1 MRSHHILAATA
12 LLLVASILHSAAL
25 PEYGSSSSVRRLQQV
40 SPNRASRPP
49 RPPPIPPPPP
59 PPPFPAAQPI
69 RTALGTN
76 RCIDVAGGQV
86 VNGAKLVQTTCDANS
101 QTQKFIVLNAGD
113 RVIRIY
119 SAVNTKRCW
128 TAWSLSDGAPPANDY
143 GSSAYT
149 MYNGAVRLWDCV
161 FTDEQQQFKPT
172 VQGAGWSLQPKFAT
186 QNCVGLNVTSPTETL
201 LVMQPCSSVSGQT
214 FVFTIT
220 GWSPSASQSPPPSPP
235 PIRSSPPPSPSPPS
249 LRSSPPLPPPPSPPP
264 PRSLPPPPR
273 SSPPPPPS
281 PPPSPPPPKP
291 PKNAKSPPPPPPSPA
306 PISSPPLPRALPPPP
321 RGRSPRA
328 R

>member
-1 MRSHHILAATA
+1 MHSHHILAATV
-12 LLLVASILHSAAL
+12 LLLVASILHGAAL
-25 PEYGSSSSVRRLQQV
+25 PEYGSSSSGRRLQQV

-49 RPPPIPPPPP
+49 RPPPISPPPP

-86 VNGAKLVQTTCDANS
+86 VNGAKLVQTTCDASS

-113 RVIRIY
+113 GVIRIY
-119 SAVNTKRCW
+119 SAVNIKRCW

-143 GSSAYT
+143 GNSAYVT
-149 MYNGAVRLWDCV
+149 YNGAVRLWDCT
-161 FTDEQQQFKPT
+161 FTDESQQFKPT
-172 VQGAGWSLQPKFAT
+172 VQGAGWALQPKFST

-201 LVMQPCSSVSGQT
+201 LVMQPCSVVSGQT
-214 FVFTIT
+214 FAFTIT

-235 PIRSSPPPSPSPPS
+235 PSRSSPPPTTTSPPP
-249 LRSSPPLPPPPSPPP
+249 LRSS
-264 PRSLPPPPR
+264 
-273 SSPPPPPS
+273 PPS
-281 PPPSPPPPKP
+281 PPPSPPPLRSSPPPPLTSPPPAPPLPKP
-291 PKNAKSPPPPPPSPA
+291 PKNAKSPPPSPNPSPA
-306 PISSPPLPRALPPPP
+306 PNSSPPISSPPLARALPPP
-321 RGRSPRA
+321 RGRSPRV